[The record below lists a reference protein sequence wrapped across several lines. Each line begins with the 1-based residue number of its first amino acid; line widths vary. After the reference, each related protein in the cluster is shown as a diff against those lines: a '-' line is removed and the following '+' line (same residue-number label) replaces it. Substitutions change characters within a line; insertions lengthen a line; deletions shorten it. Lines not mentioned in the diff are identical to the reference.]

1 MVRGWGQ
8 WGGEGESGGSNA
20 QAVSSLPII
29 SGMKMIRRRHWEKE
43 GDNGK
48 EKEKA
53 ADQMH
58 RQRVHFP

>member
-1 MVRGWGQ
+1 
-8 WGGEGESGGSNA
+8 
-20 QAVSSLPII
+20 
-29 SGMKMIRRRHWEKE
+29 MKMIRRRHWEKE